1 MGYLQLSTVIYPP
14 AARHGLSISPR
25 RGCLCACAVP
35 AAVVAMSAAPGTAA
49 GDAAPLQSR
58 AAAPPRPR
66 RRDVRPDAVTA
77 YLLNDFAENGSLSRR
92 YLYESQSDYWAP
104 AVIRTRQ
111 LRCPCGMCSGCPV
124 SGPVFSQGTHAALS
138 LFAVEEAL

>member
-1 MGYLQLSTVIYPP
+1 M
-14 AARHGLSISPR
+14 SISPR

-92 YLYESQSDYWAP
+92 YPVVQSDYWYMYWAP
-104 AVIRTRQ
+104 GVIRTRQ
-111 LRCPCGMCSGCPV
+111 YRDPYPCVMCSGCPV